1 MGVLHDT
8 TTLAVLLQA
17 GHICSCIFLLPKGLK
32 ASFAQALVTTATA
45 ESYLSFSFYKS
56 TCTFY
61 FCDIISPDDQLG

>member
-32 ASFAQALVTTATA
+32 ASFAQALVTSATA
-45 ESYLSFSFYKS
+45 ESCLFPFINLLTVFISVTLSR
-56 TCTFY
+56 
-61 FCDIISPDDQLG
+61 